1 MSKIVKTTA
10 AATLFVVAVT
20 TFSAAGAIGATL
32 DPLPQD
38 RFALPSSVIETA
50 QTESSETFVPD
61 IAEQPEPELTRSAKT
76 LAALVADNL
85 NTQTASRDD
94 ECLAIAVYFESKSE
108 SLEGQLAVAQT
119 VINRA
124 QSGRFP
130 SSLCGVVTQ
139 PSQFSFVRGGRFPA
153 LSRSSRDWRE
163 AVAIAHIARNDLW
176 NSAVPNALFFHA
188 THVSPGWKLKRL
200 ASLGN
205 HVFYR

>member
-1 MSKIVKTTA
+1 MKNFVKSTA
-10 AATLFVVAVT
+10 AATLFVVAIT
-20 TFSAAGAIGATL
+20 TLSAAGAIGATL

-38 RFALPSSVIETA
+38 RLALPSSVIETA

-61 IAEQPEPELTRSAKT
+61 IVEQPEPERSAKS

-85 NTQTASRDD
+85 GTQTASHDD

-163 AVAIAHIARNDLW
+163 AVAIAHIARNDMW

-188 THVSPGWKLKRL
+188 ARVSPRWKLKRI

>member
-1 MSKIVKTTA
+1 MKNIVKTTA
-10 AATLFVVAVT
+10 VGALFIAAITTLN
-20 TFSAAGAIGATL
+20 AAGAIGATL
-32 DPLPQD
+32 DPLPED
-38 RFALPSSVIETA
+38 RFSLPSSVIEAA

-61 IAEQPEPELTRSAKT
+61 VAEQLKPERSAKS

-85 NTQTASRDD
+85 SVETASRDD

-108 SLEGQLAVAQT
+108 SLEGQLAVART

-176 NSAVPNALFFHA
+176 NSTVPNALFFHA
-188 THVSPGWKLKRL
+188 THVSPVWKLKRL